1 MFVVRRGLFVWCLLF
16 AVWGGVICFGFLF
29 WGGFLGLWVLGP
41 FFGLFFFF
49 LFLFKQQRLKQPDL
63 VGCAE
68 EVAPVVGPV
77 SWFFLCPAK
86 LRDVLGGERVDGRG
100 SGCAPHLHPSASER
114 SQGRWIPRCFWA
126 TFESVNGEPGNRF
139 PNLRTS
145 LFLARLQD

>member
-1 MFVVRRGLFVWCLLF
+1 MFVVCCLG
-16 AVWGGVICFGFLF
+16 WGNLF
-29 WGGFLGLWVLGP
+29 WFFVLGR
-41 FFGLFFFF
+41 FSWVVGFGAVFWLVFFF

-63 VGCAE
+63 AGCAE